1 MSYVSDSP
9 LNTSISFEIP
19 LDELKLKSPR
29 PPSVSQYVA
38 SPCRSIICES
48 DLSERLSRAD
58 QRRSS
63 VLSETRNR
71 NVQYVQMVVSKCEQE
86 KERQLNRSMEMDDHI
101 KEDLAKKVERRQKA
115 LAERINLAKKQLVKV
130 KQASDARSSSRESL
144 MKHIDKDMSD
154 KENNRRSFIQ
164 GIKDHC
170 HMQVRS

>member
-1 MSYVSDSP
+1 
-9 LNTSISFEIP
+9 
-19 LDELKLKSPR
+19 
-29 PPSVSQYVA
+29 
-38 SPCRSIICES
+38 
-48 DLSERLSRAD
+48 
-58 QRRSS
+58 
-63 VLSETRNR
+63 
-71 NVQYVQMVVSKCEQE
+71 MVVSKCEQE

-170 HMQVRS
+170 HMQLCRVDSPNVTTVASANLYRRPLHTKRSVSSAPQPRCLSFLVFGALVDSWMLKAAACVLPLYPP